1 MTLQKITA
9 ELDKVNGFG
18 ARIETGPLQIN
29 DDWPGLFIRG
39 DNAFHYAAHL
49 AIVLERINAEDNST
63 AVSSAVIHGLLD
75 DLLSCRKMKED
86 GDD

>member
-9 ELDKVNGFG
+9 KLNESRV
-18 ARIETGPLQIN
+18 ETGPLQIN

-49 AIVLERINAEDNST
+49 AVILDRINTEDGST
-63 AVSSAVIHGLLD
+63 VISSAVIHGLLD
-75 DLLSCRKMKED
+75 DLLSCDTCKLK
-86 GDD
+86 GDSDD